1 MATNQTVKK
10 ETNPVADAEADNS
23 KVSGIRGTERSA
35 ILLLALGE
43 KDAAEILRHMG
54 PKEVQDVGL
63 AMATLTDVSTDEMEA
78 VMHHF
83 VSTLEKQT
91 ALGLGSDD
99 YIRNMLTSALGE
111 DKAGGVIDRILLGRN
126 SKGLE
131 QLKWMDPRAIAE
143 LIRLEHPQIIAIVL
157 SFLEPDQAAQVL
169 SQFPDRVR
177 TDVLM
182 RIATLDGI
190 QPVAL
195 QELDEILEKQ
205 FSGAS
210 NVKSSSLGGIKTA
223 AEILNMLDGTVESKL
238 MEEIIEVDSDL
249 GQELQDNMFV
259 FENLIDVDD
268 RGIQSLLREVSTE
281 QLLLALR
288 GADEALKEKIFKNMS
303 KRAAEMLKDDLEAAA
318 PAKLSDVESSQKEIL
333 QVARRLADAGEIML
347 GGGGDEFV

>member
-1 MATNQTVKK
+1 MADN
-10 ETNPVADAEADNS
+10 NVADSQLATSEEGS
-23 KVSGIRGTERSA
+23 SEVQRIGGVERAA

-43 KDAAEILRHMG
+43 KDAAELLRHMG

-63 AMATLTDVSTDEMEA
+63 AMATLTDVTTDTMEG
-78 VMHHF
+78 VMRHF

-91 ALGLGSDD
+91 ALGLGSDE
-99 YIRNMLTSALGE
+99 YIRTMLTSALGE

-157 SFLEPDQAAQVL
+157 SFLEADQAAQVV

-177 TDVLM
+177 TDVMM

-190 QPVAL
+190 QPAAL

-205 FSGAS
+205 FSGAT
-210 NVKSSSLGGIKTA
+210 NVKSSSLGGVKTA
-223 AEILNMLDGTVESKL
+223 AEILNMLDGAVESKL
-238 MEEIIEVDSDL
+238 MEEIIEIDSDL

-288 GADEALKEKIFKNMS
+288 GADEVLKEKIFKNMS

-318 PAKLSDVESSQKEIL
+318 PAKLSDVEAAQKEIL
-333 QVARRLADAGEIML
+333 VVARRLADAGEIML